1 MKISGVLGGM
11 RKHSSNPPSSWL
23 GVAAMLADVVF
34 EMDTRGRFTAF
45 GPGNVLGFPQ
55 SKLLGTSAAAIFTGP
70 ETAFADIITGICK
83 DLLVWHGKTIL
94 RDADGVRSKYR
105 LAMAPLTN
113 ETGAVTGICGLLFDL
128 NAPELVDP
136 DPVEPAEF
144 GAAHVSPLLCSET
157 GLWSYDSF
165 TEQAGRRFDRLD
177 VEHLPG
183 TLILLGFS
191 RARAHLRK
199 PVARKIAEE
208 LREIV
213 RPTDMMARLAET
225 TIAIWCDGMDHLT
238 GSERA
243 ARFCSQLP
251 HVLPGE
257 TLISAGLVTRWP
269 GSADSPLQVIE
280 RARVALKQA
289 DSASEHT
296 SSGTWRVWQKDATI

>member
-11 RKHSSNPPSSWL
+11 RKHNSSPPASWL
-23 GVAAMLADVVF
+23 NIAAMLADVVF
-34 EMDTRGRFTAF
+34 EMDTKGRFTAF

-55 SKLLGTSAAAIFTGP
+55 SKLLGTSAAAVFTGP
-70 ETAFADIITGICK
+70 ETAFAEIISGICK

-105 LAMAPLTN
+105 LAMAPLIN
-113 ETGAVTGICGLLFDL
+113 ESGVATGICGLLFDM
-128 NAPELVDP
+128 NAPELTDP

-144 GAAHVSPLLCSET
+144 GQVHVSPLLCPET
-157 GLWSYDSF
+157 GLWSFDSF
-165 TEQAGRRFDRLD
+165 MDQAGRRFDRLD
-177 VEHLPG
+177 VENLPG
-183 TLILLGFS
+183 TLILLGFI
-191 RARAHLRK
+191 RAKPNLRK
-199 PVARKIAEE
+199 PVAMKIAEE

-213 RPTDMMARLAET
+213 RPTDMLVRLT
-225 TIAIWCDGMDHLT
+225 QTIIAIWCDGMDHLT

-243 ARFCSQLP
+243 ARFCTNLP

-280 RARVALKQA
+280 RAKAALKQA
-289 DSASEHT
+289 DRASEHT
-296 SSGTWRVWQKDATI
+296 SSGTWRVWQKDTTT